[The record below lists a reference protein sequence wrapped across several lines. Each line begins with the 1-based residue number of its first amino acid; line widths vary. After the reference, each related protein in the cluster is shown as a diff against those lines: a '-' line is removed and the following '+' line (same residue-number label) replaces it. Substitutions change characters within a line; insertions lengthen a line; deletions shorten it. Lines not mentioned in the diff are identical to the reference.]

1 MVDRTKQKIK
11 LIFGFALIFI
21 LIRCANQLPP
31 GGGEIDLIPPEIVS
45 TYPANGTINYTE
57 NYFELEFSEYVDKR
71 SFRDAIFISPSFDEK
86 LEISWS
92 GKSVE
97 IVFPKG
103 LKANTTYVI
112 TVGTDLVDMNNRNR
126 MANSYSFAFSTG
138 DKIDTRTISG
148 KVFGDEIEGTLIFAY
163 KFVDDTTNYLI
174 HKPDY
179 LSQIGNDGSYKLNG
193 LAESIYR
200 VFAVKDQLRDFIYQL
215 DQDQIGIPFKDI
227 SMLDTDSTF
236 SGLNFIIN
244 KIDTVSPRM
253 ISSVMTDKY
262 HILLTL
268 SEECDSSVV
277 YTTNYF
283 IYDSTSNKKFDLNF
297 AFFGGK
303 KKEEI
308 ILVQSNQL
316 LQENRYYLVSQKLT
330 DLSGNTYSNDF
341 KELIISDRPDTTAP
355 KLYKKY
361 PEQFSSVDYLNPVFT
376 FSFDDAISNKKIKN
390 GISFEDTLKNQIPF
404 EITFTDDATLVIK
417 PISDLK
423 PDKKFTIK
431 INLSLFQ
438 DAAGNKTDSI
448 YSHKFSTV
456 SGIEFTGL
464 SGRVISDREN
474 VILVLQ
480 NGKNKNK
487 FYTTKPDQ
495 NSVYNFSRI
504 TAGTYN
510 LWYFIDSDTNDSF
523 DKGYPYPFRFA
534 EEFNFYPDTVKL
546 RARWSV
552 TDLNLEIK

>member
-31 GGGEIDLIPPEIVS
+31 GGGEIDLVPPEIVS
-45 TYPANGTINYTE
+45 TYPANGTVNYTE

-163 KFVDDTTNYLI
+163 NFVDDTTNYLI

-179 LSQIGNDGSYKLNG
+179 LSQIGKDGSYKLNG

-227 SMLDTDSTF
+227 SLLDTDSTF

-244 KIDTVSPRM
+244 KIDTVSPRL

-277 YTTNYF
+277 NTTNYF

-404 EITFTDDATLVIK
+404 EITFSDDATLVIK

-423 PDKKFTIK
+423 PDRKFTIK

-438 DAAGNKTDSI
+438 DAAGNKIDSI
-448 YSHKFSTV
+448 YSYKFSST

-480 NGKNKNK
+480 DGKNKNK
-487 FYTTKPDQ
+487 FFTTKPDQ

>member
-1 MVDRTKQKIK
+1 
-11 LIFGFALIFI
+11 
-21 LIRCANQLPP
+21 
-31 GGGEIDLIPPEIVS
+31 
-45 TYPANGTINYTE
+45 
-57 NYFELEFSEYVDKR
+57 
-71 SFRDAIFISPSFDEK
+71 
-86 LEISWS
+86 
-92 GKSVE
+92 
-97 IVFPKG
+97 
-103 LKANTTYVI
+103 
-112 TVGTDLVDMNNRNR
+112 

-163 KFVDDTTNYLI
+163 NFVDDTTNYLI

-179 LSQIGNDGSYKLNG
+179 LSQIGKDGSYKLNG

-227 SMLDTDSTF
+227 SLLDTDSTF

-244 KIDTVSPRM
+244 KIDTVSPRL

-277 YTTNYF
+277 NTTNYF